1 MNAIR
6 AILRDFKVSR
16 GIIPTKRVELSTGIV
31 LEHYRKPGTKII
43 EVRLLKS
50 K

>member
-6 AILRDFKVSR
+6 AYLREFKESI
-16 GIIPTKRVELSTGIV
+16 GLIPIKTVELSTGIV
-31 LEHYRKPGTKII
+31 LEHYRKKGTKII

>member
-16 GIIPTKRVELSTGIV
+16 GVIPIKRVELPTGIV
-31 LEHYRKPGTKII
+31 LEHYRKPGTKTV
-43 EVRLLKS
+43 EVRLKS
-50 K
+50 R